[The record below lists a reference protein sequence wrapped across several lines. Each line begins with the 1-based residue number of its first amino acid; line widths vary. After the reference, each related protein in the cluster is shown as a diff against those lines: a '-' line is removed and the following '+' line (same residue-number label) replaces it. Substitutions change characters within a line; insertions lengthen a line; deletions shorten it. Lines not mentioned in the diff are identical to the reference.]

1 MSRSTSLVLA
11 SHAGLTIPLML
22 WLVPAFGNYGAVV
35 AMLTASIV
43 TAPLNVI
50 LLGRAI
56 QFGAREIVGMIWC
69 PLASSLAM
77 SAVVLRVKLY
87 WEIPSTFAARVA
99 YVGALS
105 GIGALAYAMCV
116 FLLRRRQTNPDSAE
130 AWIWKQVTNLLN
142 DFCGRFRVSYR

>member
-1 MSRSTSLVLA
+1 
-11 SHAGLTIPLML
+11 
-22 WLVPAFGNYGAVV
+22 
-35 AMLTASIV
+35 MLTASIV

-56 QFGAREIVGMIWC
+56 QFGAREIVDMIWC

-77 SAVVLRVKLY
+77 SAVVLSVKLY
-87 WEIPSTFAARVA
+87 WEIPSTFSGRVA

-105 GIGALAYAMCV
+105 GIGALAYATCV
-116 FLLRRRQTNPDSAE
+116 FLLRCRQTNPDSAE
-130 AWIWKQVTNLLN
+130 AWIWKQVTNFRN

>member
-11 SHAGLTIPLML
+11 SNAGITIPLML
-22 WLVPAFGNYGAVV
+22 WLVPAFGNYGAVLS
-35 AMLTASIV
+35 MLTASIV

-56 QFGAREIVGMIWC
+56 QFGAREIVDMIWC

-77 SAVVLRVKLY
+77 SAVVLSVKLY
-87 WEIPSTFAARVA
+87 WEIPSTFSGRVA

-105 GIGALAYAMCV
+105 GIGALAYATCV
-116 FLLRRRQTNPDSAE
+116 FLLRCRQTNPDSAE
-130 AWIWKQVTNLLN
+130 AWIWKQVTNFRN